1 MKGPLPLPERVNTG
15 AEFVRVLVERFR
27 RDDCLLNA
35 AAMSFYGVLCL
46 FPILL
51 FASVVIGKLLGS
63 NLQAREALETTL
75 RNLMPEA
82 PESIFREIH
91 KMADRPRLGASGFVG
106 LLTLVWSGSRFFD
119 ALDGVIN
126 RAWSSERRTYLRR
139 QILAITGFG
148 LAGLFCLL
156 SLLMSGAIVTMRTA
170 ADVDIFGYKPSE
182 FGPFWQL
189 LGWLAPFASSVLMF
203 HLILWLMPVGRMPAR
218 VALTCSLGSAVLW
231 ELSKVGFARFV
242 KKSPHYGVVYGS
254 LAGTVLAMVWIYFSA
269 LILLLGVET
278 AGTFMELRAR
288 AAAGERAQDVAELE

>member
-1 MKGPLPLPERVNTG
+1 VNAG
-15 AEFVRVLVERFR
+15 AEIVRVFVGRFR

-51 FASVVIGKLLGS
+51 FASVMIGNLLGS
-63 NLQAREALETTL
+63 NAQAREALETTL

-82 PESIFREIH
+82 PESIFQEIR
-91 KMADRPRLGASGFVG
+91 KMAERPRLGTSGLVG

-126 RAWSSERRTYLRR
+126 RAWSSERRTYVRR
-139 QILAITGFG
+139 QILALTGFG

-156 SLLMSGAIVTMRTA
+156 SLLMSGTVVTMRAA
-170 ADVDIFGYKPSE
+170 ADVDLFGYKPSE
-182 FGPFWQL
+182 FSLFWRL
-189 LGWLAPFASSVLMF
+189 LGWLVPFAMSVLMF
-203 HLILWLMPVGRMPAR
+203 HLILWLMPVGRMPTR
-218 VALTCSLGSAVLW
+218 VALTCSLGSAALW
-231 ELSKVGFARFV
+231 ELSKLGFARFV
-242 KKSPHYGVVYGS
+242 NRSPHYGVVYGS

-269 LILLLGVET
+269 LILLAGVEA

-288 AAAGERAQDVAELE
+288 SVASERSPDLAELE